1 MRRAVEDSDPL
12 SHERNQMAD
21 EKNVHGDEDYVADQE
36 AEAAREAAQIGG
48 HPGGDYG
55 VDESERPLAEAGQG
69 EAEGFELAEQELVE
83 NASHDADSSPDPTH
97 MAGRE
102 EASDPTA
109 QSHGEADD
117 VEQEDL

>member
-1 MRRAVEDSDPL
+1 MSEQGS
-12 SHERNQMAD
+12 E
-21 EKNVHGDEDYVADQE
+21 EEGIHGDEDYVSEQE
-36 AEAAREAAQIGG
+36 AEAAREASAIGG
-48 HPGGDYG
+48 DTGGDYG
-55 VDESERPLAEAGQG
+55 VDESERALAEAGQG

-83 NASHDADSSPDPTH
+83 NASHDADSNPDPTH

-117 VEQEDL
+117 VEHEDL